1 MLFFRGGE
9 PFANGRLIYDDGQP
23 EAAAD
28 ARIMIQVQIAGQ
40 PVRAMVD
47 TGAPYVILDPELALD
62 FGLQPGT
69 ALETT
74 RMRLGYFR
82 FTGTLHRLDIELPAD
97 EGESLSVQA
106 TVFVPRLLPG
116 DEWRDKPNF
125 IGLSLLDRIRYAIDP
140 PPNSAFYFGP
150 LT

>member
-1 MLFFRGGE
+1 MLFFRGGA
-9 PFANGRLIYDDGQP
+9 PFATGRLNYDDGQP
-23 EAAAD
+23 ETAAD
-28 ARIMIQVQIAGQ
+28 ARIMIQLQIAGQ

-62 FGLQPGT
+62 LGLQPAA

-82 FTGTLHRLDIELPAD
+82 YSGALHRLDIELPAD
-97 EGESLSVQA
+97 DGQGLSVQA
-106 TVFVPRLLPG
+106 TVFVPQLLPG

-140 PPNSAFYFGP
+140 PPSSAFFFGP
-150 LT
+150 LV